1 MAPCVKIINFSYSCS
16 SDWIGQLLLGD
27 SYKGHGHDGGG
38 EKGREYLLWS
48 IETKYYTAQVEL
60 RFLDSQDD
68 VEASEDMEAVI
79 FNCDNTKQC
88 LEACER
94 VWQKLR

>member
-1 MAPCVKIINFSYSCS
+1 MIYQLIDGLELDIRLDDLAFTVGVHKILVE
-16 SDWIGQLLLGD
+16 LLLFLE
-27 SYKGHGHDGGG
+27 KHPAHDAILGGIG
-38 EKGREYLLWS
+38 VLM
-48 IETKYYTAQVEL
+48 EL
-60 RFLDSQDD
+60 RVVDSQDD

-88 LEACER
+88 LDACER

>member
-1 MAPCVKIINFSYSCS
+1 MAPCVKIINFSSNCS

-27 SYKGHGHDGGG
+27 SYKGHDGGG
-38 EKGREYLLWS
+38 EKGGECHCWS

-60 RFLDSQDD
+60 QFVDSQDD